1 MPIERKGKM
10 KMFKRVTML
19 SVFFGEFEILSLF
32 LLLLLFLGLQLMEV
46 PMLGVESEL
55 QLPAYATATGTRDPN
70 HVCDLHYSSGNAG
83 SISH

>member
-1 MPIERKGKM
+1 
-10 KMFKRVTML
+10 MFKRVTML

-55 QLPAYATATGTRDPN
+55 QLPAYATATGTWDPS
-70 HVCDLHYSSGNAG
+70 HVCPKPQLTATLDP
-83 SISH
+83 